1 MAKEIVAVII
11 SVVVSAI
18 VSIFMAERTARR
30 EFERDVQRVRTEFMA
45 ERVARE
51 LLLDSRWQKRS
62 FKQIERTLGGFEDD
76 ELRKIL
82 VRAGA
87 IRFYHRHRSDNSSTE
102 EEFWGLRER
111 IQKEIEQDES
121 HRERS

>member
-1 MAKEIVAVII
+1 MAPEIAA
-11 SVVVSAI
+11 AI
-18 VSIFMAERTARR
+18 VSAVVSSIVSVFMAERTARR

-51 LLLDSRWQKRS
+51 LLSDSRWQRRS
-62 FKQIERTLGGFEDD
+62 FKQIERTLGGFQGD

-87 IRFYHRHRSDNSSTE
+87 IRSYHRRNGGAE

-111 IQKEIEQDES
+111 VQQEN
-121 HRERS
+121 ERAEDGAK

>member
-1 MAKEIVAVII
+1 MAPEIVAVII
-11 SVVVSAI
+11 SVVVSST

-30 EFERDVQRVRTEFMA
+30 EFERDIQRVRTEFMA

-51 LLLDSRWQKRS
+51 LLSDSRWKKRS
-62 FKQIERTLGGFEDD
+62 FKQIERTLGGFQGDD
-76 ELRKIL
+76 LRRIL

-87 IRFYHRHRSDNSSTE
+87 IRFFHRRNGGIE

-111 IQKEIEQDES
+111 IQQEIEKAEDDD
-121 HRERS
+121 

>member
-1 MAKEIVAVII
+1 MAPEIIAAII
-11 SVVVSAI
+11 SAVVSSI
-18 VSIFMAERTARR
+18 VSVFMAERTARR

-45 ERVARE
+45 ERVARK

-62 FKQIERTLGGFEDD
+62 FRQIERTLGGFEEN
-76 ELRKIL
+76 ELRRIL

-87 IRFYHRHRSDNSSTE
+87 IRSYHRRNGGAE

-111 IQKEIEQDES
+111 IQQEIEKAEDDAK
-121 HRERS
+121 